1 MKIHCSQCGA
11 KFNYEEHS
19 GICPKCME
27 YHLWQEGGK
36 PPEINRNHRFF
47 LWLFAFLAAAALAF
61 FPVVYQ
67 IQRAKYE
74 EREAYKKELKAELE
88 GEAVQEFSQGE
99 MITTGVYIVT
109 PKPYVWLP
117 KVETIGMDEQD
128 SYLLAVPLEV
138 LKGEKSPME
147 RRYEYRLELQEEIV
161 NLDFGTYR
169 GEKYWPKL
177 EGYFPDY
184 LYSVGEKKERQYLLF
199 QMKENADP
207 AEVILCIDE
216 FMIEQDSFE
225 ETLIHTYKIPVVPA
239 DENAAAL
246 EPILCYG
253 HLDVKTVSPGMAF
266 GYYDT
271 RLIVEEVRCL
281 SEAGSF
287 VIPEGKKLVLAT
299 IRRDDSAWPHTEGF
313 DAYTALIDNTG
324 NVFPCIRDWELEKYL
339 GLELEDL
346 NNYYFDYNFKA
357 EPEDENPET
366 VIQAYLIDE
375 TIEKT
380 EIIFPGL
387 SEIGEDGVYGGYW
400 QIRVPITIPEA
411 GETTIY
417 ELQQRQVEGRNADGK
432 YISS

>member
-1 MKIHCSQCGA
+1 MKIHCSQCGV

-36 PPEINRNHRFF
+36 PPEINRNRRFF
-47 LWLFAFLAAAALAF
+47 LWLFAFLATAALAF

-74 EREAYKKELKAELE
+74 EGEAYKKELKAELE

-128 SYLLAVPLEV
+128 SYFLAVPLDV

-147 RRYEYRLELQEEIV
+147 RRYEYRLELQEEVV

-207 AEVILCIDE
+207 A
-216 FMIEQDSFE
+216 
-225 ETLIHTYKIPVVPA
+225 
-239 DENAAAL
+239 DENGAAL

-253 HLDVKTVSPGMAF
+253 HLDVKTVLPGMAF

-271 RLIVEEVRCL
+271 RRQ
-281 SEAGSF
+281 
-287 VIPEGKKLVLAT
+287 K
-299 IRRDDSAWPHTEGF
+299 
-313 DAYTALIDNTG
+313 TG
-324 NVFPCIRDWELEKYL
+324 T
-339 GLELEDL
+339 GHH
-346 NNYYFDYNFKA
+346 
-357 EPEDENPET
+357 
-366 VIQAYLIDE
+366 
-375 TIEKT
+375 
-380 EIIFPGL
+380 
-387 SEIGEDGVYGGYW
+387 
-400 QIRVPITIPEA
+400 
-411 GETTIY
+411 
-417 ELQQRQVEGRNADGK
+417 
-432 YISS
+432 